1 MFQKLKEEDFQLK
14 INKKSHENYL
24 QKIND
29 TFLLSEK
36 IFVKRLKEVVAD
48 GKFLIL
54 IDFKQMR
61 FFCKT
66 LAYIDGKICSNCEEA
81 MIC

>member
-1 MFQKLKEEDFQLK
+1 MFQKLKVEDFQLK
-14 INKKSHENYL
+14 INKKSHENYI

-29 TFLLSEK
+29 TFLFSEK
-36 IFVKRLKEVVAD
+36 ILVKPLKEVVAD

-61 FFCKT
+61 FFVKP
-66 LAYIDGKICSNCEEA
+66 
-81 MIC
+81 